1 MSLAMAL
8 GRRGHVLNSVADDA
22 ATKVA
27 TVDSPVLHE
36 GEMARLRDPSQMK
49 GLRACTLSTLF
60 PKDQGKSLKQ
70 AVADLCEQAVE
81 LVESGSADVLILSDM
96 GGVSG
101 DQLYVPPLVAVGA
114 VHHELISRGL
124 RMRSSLVVE
133 TGQCW
138 STHHLAVLVG
148 YGASAVHPYLA
159 FEVSS
164 GVPKTS
170 VSEMGSYRRKHCSIR
185 CIVCGNIRCALL
197 ESFPLHKTIT
207 MRFLR
212 IIPFNFYFLLSCLL
226 FFFFSF
232 FKTFLLR
239 LR

>member
-8 GRRGHVLNSVADDA
+8 GRRGHVLNSADDDA
-22 ATKVA
+22 ATKLA

-49 GLRACTLSTLF
+49 GLRASTLSTLF
-60 PKDQGKSLKQ
+60 PKDQGKTLKQ
-70 AVADLCEQAVE
+70 ALADLCDQAVE

-96 GGVSG
+96 EGVSG

-164 GVPKTS
+164 GVPRRTL
-170 VSEMGSYRRKHCSIR
+170 VSKMGSDRRQHCGVR
-185 CIVCGNIRCALL
+185 YVVFGNIRYALL
-197 ESFPLHKTIT
+197 ESFP
-207 MRFLR
+207 
-212 IIPFNFYFLLSCLL
+212 
-226 FFFFSF
+226 
-232 FKTFLLR
+232 
-239 LR
+239 